1 MEPVASGLSRRAA
14 AMLRA
19 VADNRAEMT
28 VSCEPDLRV
37 DGLLCCDQTVSHELA
52 QADLIHPARPGLCGQ
67 WVRAMPTEAGTVLLR
82 ELAPPTA
89 A

>member
-1 MEPVASGLSRRAA
+1 MEPVANGLSRRAV

-37 DGLLCCDQTVSHELA
+37 DGLLCCDQTTAHELA
-52 QADLIHPARPGLCGQ
+52 HADLIHPACPGRCGQ
-67 WVRAMPTEAGTVLLR
+67 WVRAVPTAAGASLLR
-82 ELAPPTA
+82 DLAPPA
-89 A
+89 AA